1 MSGSC
6 PALVMKEPVDLES
19 LLAPSVHVDDWACF
33 PPKQANTKWPRTN
46 FLLVPLLSVPHM
58 LVAIVHGSAVSL
70 VIPVGFLSHE
80 DCCEMVNLA

>member
-6 PALVMKEPVDLES
+6 PALIMKEPVDLES
-19 LLAPSVHVDDWACF
+19 LLAPSVLGDGWASF
-33 PPKQANTKWPRTN
+33 PHKQANTRQPCMN
-46 FLLVPLLSVPHM
+46 FLLIPLWTVPRM
-58 LVAIVHGSAVSL
+58 LVAIVHRSAISL